1 LKAGANPCKG
11 TDIAVARWA
20 FNTERQDAMAIWTVE
35 NNGRALVAFS
45 SDTLDAA
52 KAWVAEE
59 GADSLG
65 ADLLLFV
72 DDEGKALWDGK
83 SVLTVR
89 DSTGDERD
97 VWTGGVAQ
105 AVEEG
110 AIEDPQ
116 EAEDEGFLVFLVDV
130 NDPDE

>member
-1 LKAGANPCKG
+1 
-11 TDIAVARWA
+11 
-20 FNTERQDAMAIWTVE
+20 MAIWTVE

-65 ADLLLFV
+65 SDLLLFV
-72 DDEGKALWDGK
+72 DDEGEPLWDGK

-97 VWTGGVAQ
+97 IWTGGVAQ

-130 NDPDE
+130 NDPNE